1 MKERPC
7 QTALSLSLDSKLCKL
22 DFHFLKEIP
31 VLTSLNSNNNNNDKV
46 FRQKCHYLLY
56 YYLVSWRKLS
66 SVNHKKILGRMFMLL
81 FHTMNMIGDH
91 WLSVPTSK
99 LYNFLNPYKLCLRNR
114 SKCKWFWSLTASGWH
129 SLYKKGSMNI
139 LQDIFCVQLKK
150 VSKTGLEQHQDEQM
164 KTFYFMW
171 TILLKF

>member
-7 QTALSLSLDSKLCKL
+7 QKALSMQLCKL

-31 VLTSLNSNNNNNDKV
+31 VFTSLNNNNDNDKV

-56 YYLVSWRKLS
+56 YYYYLVSWRKLS
-66 SVNHKKILGRMFMLL
+66 SVNHRKILGRMFMLL

-99 LYNFLNPYKLCLRNR
+99 IYNFLKPYKLCLRNR
-114 SKCKWFWSLTASGWH
+114 PKCKWIWSLTASGWH
-129 SLYKKGSMNI
+129 SLYNKGSMNI
-139 LQDIFCVQLKK
+139 LQDIFCIQLKK
-150 VSKTGLEQHQDEQM
+150 ASKTSLEQHQDEQM
-164 KTFYFMW
+164 KTF
-171 TILLKF
+171 